1 MALGGPGGA
10 AITELVNS
18 AANAQQTRADAR
30 PPLGPHPA
38 ARWSARPRD
47 GFAKVAFRLLSP
59 PVLSP
64 FPAPLRWGS
73 ALWITA
79 LGSRYLVWRLG
90 STLNLRTPLS
100 TGLSVLLLMAELLL
114 LSHGLLQVWLSCLGG
129 SDGGEAIAEA
139 TARVEV
145 ERSRA
150 PRDLPSVGVLVPSRG
165 EPAAVIE
172 RCLRGCLAIDYP
184 RHQVWLLDDSGRKE
198 LRQLCAELGCGYV
211 ARAETRHAK
220 AGNLNHGL
228 ARVHTDLIAV
238 FDADVVP
245 LSNFLLRTVGLFA
258 DPSVGFV
265 QTPQTYMNAD
275 PLMRNL
281 RLERWLL
288 ADEESFYR
296 WIEPTRH
303 RLGAVVCA
311 GTSFVMRRQAL
322 LAVGGFETG
331 TTSEDLATGL
341 RLVAAGQ
348 RGVYV
353 PEKLSAGL
361 APLTIG
367 AMVTQ
372 RCRWASG
379 TLQILRTGANP
390 LTIAGLNPLQRLAYL
405 EGIAHWLLVFPLL
418 VLAVAP
424 LTLGLED
431 LAPLRVRPESLL
443 TVALPFQ
450 LSQLLLI
457 RWLSEQSR
465 GALMPELYRW
475 VLAWPLARSVVGT
488 LLGRP
493 EPFRVTPKAPS
504 VQRGAAP
511 DPRLLVPLLA
521 LLAVQG
527 VALARLITLLVDNGS
542 GRLPFA
548 DGRGTLVVLG
558 LGWALVNGLLLLAA
572 CRACWDRPREDAVP
586 WFAPVLGGWWL
597 TAAGE
602 RPLVVSAISERGCE
616 VRLWLDTRS
625 DAGGA
630 GPWAEPARVR
640 LDHPLLRD
648 DPWPVRGVCVA
659 PLGRRPGG
667 RWTLGRWTLGRRT
680 EVRGTEVRLGL
691 RWDALTPA
699 QRDRLQTYLY
709 RRPGLWPTLPA
720 PWDPLALA
728 VVSGRVLQRIP
739 PESWFSRS
747 LRPIR

>member
-1 MALGGPGGA
+1 MAL
-10 AITELVNS
+10 
-18 AANAQQTRADAR
+18 
-30 PPLGPHPA
+30 
-38 ARWSARPRD
+38 
-47 GFAKVAFRLLSP
+47 RLFSP

-73 ALWITA
+73 ALLITA
-79 LGSRYLVWRLG
+79 LGSRYLVWRLT
-90 STLNLRTPLS
+90 STLNLHSPLS
-100 TGLSVLLLMAELLL
+100 TGLSVLLLAAELLL

-129 SDGGEAIAEA
+129 SDGSEAIAA
-139 TARVEV
+139 AAARLEV
-145 ERSRA
+145 DRTRA
-150 PRDLPSVGVLVPSRG
+150 PQRLPSVAVLVPSRG

-184 RHQVWLLDDSGRKE
+184 RHQVWLLDDSDREE
-198 LRQLCAELGCGYV
+198 LRRLCSHLGCGYL
-211 ARAETRHAK
+211 ARTENRHAK

-228 ARVHTDLIAV
+228 ARVHADLIAV

-245 LSNFLLRTVGLFA
+245 LSDFLRRTVGLFA

-265 QTPQTYMNAD
+265 QTPQTYMIAD

-296 WIEPTRH
+296 WIEPTRQ

-341 RLVAAGQ
+341 RLVAAGL

-424 LTLGLED
+424 LTLGLEH
-431 LAPLRVRPESLL
+431 LAPLRVRPEALL

-457 RWLSEQSR
+457 RWLSGQSR
-465 GALMPELYRW
+465 SALMPELYRW
-475 VLAWPLARSVVGT
+475 VLAWPLARTVVGT

-493 EPFRVTPKAPS
+493 EPFRVTPKAPT
-504 VQRGAAP
+504 VQLGAAP
-511 DPRLLVPLLA
+511 DPRLLAPLLA

-527 VALARLITLLVDNGS
+527 VALARLITLLVDNGT

-558 LGWALVNGLLLLAA
+558 LGWALVNGLLILAA

-586 WFAPVLGGWWL
+586 WFAPALGGWLL
-597 TAAGE
+597 TPAGE
-602 RPLVVSAISERGCE
+602 WPVEVGAISERGCE
-616 VRLWLDTRS
+616 VRLWLDS
-625 DAGGA
+625 DPEAGAPCG
-630 GPWAEPARVR
+630 WADPEGVR
-640 LDHPLLRD
+640 LDHPLLHA
-648 DPWPVRGVCVA
+648 DPWPVQRVRVSRRG
-659 PLGRRPGG
+659 GRRPG
-667 RWTLGRWTLGRRT
+667 RGRRGRRF
-680 EVRGTEVRLGL
+680 EIRLGL
-691 RWDALTPA
+691 HWGALPPA
-699 QRDRLQTYLY
+699 QWERLQTYLY

-720 PWDPLALA
+720 PWDPLALG
-728 VVSGRVLQRIP
+728 VVGRRLLQQIQ

-747 LRPIR
+747 LMPIR

>member
-1 MALGGPGGA
+1 
-10 AITELVNS
+10 
-18 AANAQQTRADAR
+18 
-30 PPLGPHPA
+30 
-38 ARWSARPRD
+38 
-47 GFAKVAFRLLSP
+47 
-59 PVLSP
+59 VLSP

-73 ALWITA
+73 ALLITA
-79 LGSRYLVWRLG
+79 LGSRYLVWRLT
-90 STLNLRTPLS
+90 STLNVHSPLS
-100 TGLSVLLLMAELLL
+100 TALSVLLLAAELLL
-114 LSHGLLQVWLSCLGG
+114 LSHGFLQVWLSCLGG
-129 SDGGEAIAEA
+129 SDGSAAIAAA
-139 TARVEV
+139 TARLEV
-145 ERSRA
+145 DRRRA
-150 PRDLPSVGVLVPSRG
+150 PQRLLSVAVLVPSRG

-184 RHQVWLLDDSGRKE
+184 RHQVWLLDDSDREE
-198 LRQLCAELGCGYV
+198 LRRLCTHLGCGYL
-211 ARAETRHAK
+211 ARTENRHAK

-228 ARVHTDLIAV
+228 ARVHADLIAV

-245 LSNFLLRTVGLFA
+245 LSDFLRRTVGLFA

-296 WIEPTRH
+296 WIEPTRQ

-341 RLVAAGQ
+341 RLVAAGL

-431 LAPLRVRPESLL
+431 LAPLRVRPEALL

-457 RWLSEQSR
+457 RWLSGQSR
-465 GALMPELYRW
+465 SALMPELYRW
-475 VLAWPLARSVVGT
+475 VLAWPLAVTVVGT
-488 LLGRP
+488 CLGRP
-493 EPFRVTPKAPS
+493 QPFRVTPKAP
-504 VQRGAAP
+504 AARP
-511 DPRLLVPLLA
+511 GEAPNARLLAPLLA

-527 VALARLITLLVDNGS
+527 VALVRLILLLLNDWS
-542 GRLPFA
+542 GRLPLT

-558 LGWALVNGLLLLAA
+558 LTWSLLNGLLLLAA
-572 CRACWDRPREDAVP
+572 SRACWDRPREDGVP
-586 WFAPVLGGWWL
+586 WLAPALGGWGL
-597 TAAGE
+597 TAAGV

-616 VRLWLDTRS
+616 VRLSLESCS
-625 DAGGA
+625 DGGGA
-630 GPWAEPARVR
+630 GSWAEPARVC
-640 LDHPLLRD
+640 LDHPLLCQD
-648 DPWPVRGVCVA
+648 LWPVRCECRA

-667 RWTLGRWTLGRRT
+667 SWALGRRA
-680 EVRGTEVRLGL
+680 EVRETGVWLGL
-691 RWDALTPA
+691 RWDALTPD
-699 QRDRLQTYLY
+699 QVDRLQTYLY

-728 VVSGRVLQRIP
+728 VMGRRLLQRIP

-747 LRPIR
+747 VMPIR